1 MLVIQPAHLKHEVW
15 SWGFTT
21 CYLMR
26 EKLYINA
33 RYADEFYKK
42 IYSTYP
48 GLSQRGIS
56 YNYLLIKPCAS
67 DTLFIFQ

>member
-1 MLVIQPAHLKHEVW
+1 
-15 SWGFTT
+15 
-21 CYLMR
+21 MR

-56 YNYLLIKPCAS
+56 YNCLLIKPCAT